1 MLRLIKQVFGKKF
14 KIRYILR
21 FKSVHVDNI
30 EVSSCGAC
38 RAGSVL
44 GSFQIRYGAFV
55 ESVSRLDVYWS
66 DSSMS
71 LVQVRGVGYQLI
83 RSGEETQTFAFGGL
97 AAEFQDM
104 INALEGVNA
113 PHLLPKESLADLEAI
128 EIMCSK
134 K

>member
-1 MLRLIKQVFGKKF
+1 
-14 KIRYILR
+14 
-21 FKSVHVDNI
+21 
-30 EVSSCGAC
+30 
-38 RAGSVL
+38 
-44 GSFQIRYGAFV
+44 
-55 ESVSRLDVYWS
+55 
-66 DSSMS
+66 MS